1 MKTHVEELPESKV
14 RLEVEVPEADV
25 KHAMEHAASDLAGS
39 IRVPGFRRGKVPT
52 QVVVARMGRE
62 AVWSEAVRSHIGS
75 WFWNAA
81 VTSGIRPIAEP
92 EVEYEGVPDDDDT
105 FHFTATVSVLRK
117 PEVGDWSGLEVP
129 AAEAEVPD
137 DLVERELDAIRAT
150 VGELAPVTGRPVQEG
165 DTVVVDIVGEET
177 GAQRDYVVEVGE
189 GRLVDEIEQALGGM
203 SSGETREVELAVG
216 EEPHAAKVDVTV
228 KEIKERVLPDLD
240 DELARSASEFD
251 TLAELRADL
260 EQRLREQLE
269 AELETAFRENA
280 VDALVAATPVDD
292 IEPLVERRTAEL
304 LNGLARSL
312 AGRGLELGTYL
323 QVSGQTQEDVIAR
336 LRAQADQAV
345 RRELILDAVADK
357 LGVEVSDEEVEELV
371 RGQAEAE
378 GEDPE
383 AMLAALRERGIYD
396 EIRGDLRMRKALDE
410 VAAGVKKIPVGLAEA
425 RERLWTP
432 EKERAGTGLNIW
444 TPGSEEARTQ

>member
-1 MKTHVEELPESKV
+1 
-14 RLEVEVPEADV
+14 
-25 KHAMEHAASDLAGS
+25 
-39 IRVPGFRRGKVPT
+39 
-52 QVVVARMGRE
+52 
-62 AVWSEAVRSHIGS
+62 
-75 WFWNAA
+75 

-92 EVEYEGVPDDDDT
+92 EVEYEGVPDDDDA

>member
-1 MKTHVEELPESKV
+1 VKTHVEELPESKV

-92 EVEYEGVPDDDDT
+92 EVEYEGVPDDDDA